1 MPKDDIQ
8 RLAHKYMRQAQ
19 AHGYHA
25 QSMMQDFA
33 IEGLLADGF
42 TEQDANAAVQV
53 AWIAHFSIT
62 DPI

>member
-1 MPKDDIQ
+1 
-8 RLAHKYMRQAQ
+8 MRMAQ
-19 AHGYHA
+19 ALGYHA

-33 IEGLLADGF
+33 VQGLVADGY

-53 AWIAHFSIT
+53 VWSAHFSIT

>member
-1 MPKDDIQ
+1 MPNDIHTMA
-8 RLAHKYMRQAQ
+8 RKYMRMAQ
-19 AHGYHA
+19 ALGYHA

-33 IEGLLADGF
+33 IQGLLEDGY

-53 AWIAHFSIT
+53 VYAAHFSIT

>member
-1 MPKDDIQ
+1 MPDDIH
-8 RLAHKYMRQAQ
+8 RLAHKYMRMAQ
-19 AHGYHA
+19 ALGYHA

-33 IEGLLADGF
+33 VQGLIADGY

-53 AWIAHFSIT
+53 VYAAHFSIT